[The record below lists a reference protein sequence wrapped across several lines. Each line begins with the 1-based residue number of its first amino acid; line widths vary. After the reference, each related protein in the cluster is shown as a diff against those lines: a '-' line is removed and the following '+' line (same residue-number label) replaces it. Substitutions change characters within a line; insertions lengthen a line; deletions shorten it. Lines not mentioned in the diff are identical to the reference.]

1 VGGLAGLYNRLA
13 ELHQR
18 KRRQHMRWQRFL
30 VSSPVTERDMRR
42 KGGCGRL
49 LLAVV
54 VVGLFVLGMGA
65 LRERID
71 RARFPWG
78 YTDSGQPALAGT
90 WVGPIVTG
98 SGQRLGM
105 LLDMKLTPLDR
116 GGRRRRR
123 ALIRTRRSSW
133 LEGRSLVCAKPGRIQ
148 RFTVHGEPEDTKRAS
163 RFRLAFRVADSLP
176 PDGLSPS
183 HILGQWGGKD
193 TITLAVSLY
202 MRQGKSAITSS
213 ADPDTGGD
221 TPATLA
227 RGTEAE
233 FTALCNRLR

>member
-1 VGGLAGLYNRLA
+1 
-13 ELHQR
+13 
-18 KRRQHMRWQRFL
+18 
-30 VSSPVTERDMRR
+30 MRR
-42 KGGCGRL
+42 KGGCGRF
-49 LLAVV
+49 LLALVV
-54 VVGLFVLGMGA
+54 LGLFVFAMGA
-65 LRERID
+65 LGERID

-98 SGQRLGM
+98 SGQRIGM
-105 LLDMKLTPLDR
+105 LLEMKLAPLDR
-116 GGRRRRR
+116 GRRRRR
-123 ALIRTRRSSW
+123 ALFRTRRTSW
-133 LEGRSLVCAKPGRIQ
+133 LEGRSLVCAKHGRVQ
-148 RFTVHGEPEDTKRAS
+148 RFTVNGEPEDTKRGS

-183 HILGQWGGKD
+183 HVLGQWAGKD

-227 RGTEAE
+227 RGTDAE
-233 FTALCNRLR
+233 FAALCNRLR